1 MALFYIGPYINKN
14 GVKLTDALPLL
25 KHAQDHALHY
35 PSVADDAKTPKR
47 LVQFIMTKVLNKMN
61 ASMEISDTQAALAL
75 LGMGAT
81 VCSESFTYYD
91 LKSALNFV
99 LDEHLGVV
107 ESLDD
112 IINRGDVR
120 GDNEKDA
127 LDIDRMSLKDLKD
140 ELRGRGLTVSGNRD
154 VLMDRLR
161 TAIAE
166 GAPKDSV
173 ATMKVVQLRAALNE
187 LKLSVDG
194 RKSVLQNRLR
204 AATNAANN
212 NTSEESKECKKTEDD
227 DSGKKW

>member
-1 MALFYIGPYINKN
+1 
-14 GVKLTDALPLL
+14 
-25 KHAQDHALHY
+25 
-35 PSVADDAKTPKR
+35 
-47 LVQFIMTKVLNKMN
+47 
-61 ASMEISDTQAALAL
+61 
-75 LGMGAT
+75 MG
-81 VCSESFTYYD
+81 
-91 LKSALNFV
+91 
-99 LDEHLGVV
+99 
-107 ESLDD
+107 
-112 IINRGDVR
+112 
-120 GDNEKDA
+120 
-127 LDIDRMSLKDLKD
+127 
-140 ELRGRGLTVSGNRD
+140 
-154 VLMDRLR
+154 RLR

>member
-1 MALFYIGPYINKN
+1 
-14 GVKLTDALPLL
+14 
-25 KHAQDHALHY
+25 
-35 PSVADDAKTPKR
+35 
-47 LVQFIMTKVLNKMN
+47 
-61 ASMEISDTQAALAL
+61 
-75 LGMGAT
+75 
-81 VCSESFTYYD
+81 
-91 LKSALNFV
+91 V

-154 VLMDRLR
+154 VLMGRLR